1 MNLKI
6 ISLLKNQYA
15 VLSKLKVITLV
26 LMFLILNSSVFA
38 TTFKV
43 IINPDSNNPI
53 SYTFQLDPGE
63 SVPQWAES
71 DGKLWEASYSS
82 DGTSFFFNCHYVDYG
97 TYTITGDG
105 DYNVLGGWMANPV
118 RIEVTGHQNPSTI
131 SITSPSSVNASSG
144 SSFSYTIQA
153 SSDFPITYSAS
164 SLPGGFSYDSTNHK
178 ITATFSDSYSE
189 RTYTFNVS
197 AADGINTATKTV
209 TVHVG
214 NNLFV
219 PEIDHPYS
227 PYSVPQGYQLSDE
240 IYAFGTDPI
249 SYGVSSNVSSWFTA
263 PDMIRSGYY
272 TGINDTQVIF
282 NVYASNPG
290 GSDSKEI
297 TVEFGGRVEIELYN
311 NADPNDIDADE
322 INPQGFFFTTGTKG
336 TATFSIDHSDVLKVY
351 TDVNCTQEFDGNA
364 RNLATEGFPSP
375 LYLKALAPVANAT
388 AKIQRTDLLTVSEE
402 VTFDVTMDGPFIAGR
417 ILNGTFVSEENEDD
431 PANLVS
437 NNNVIEFALTT
448 GGLGFGELKFE
459 MANTGPYSKI
469 GKFYYD
475 AACTQPV
482 TTDPPYTVN
491 LSNPAS
497 SVLGPLAT
505 NGSMS
510 LYMKPL
516 APTNNANA
524 KLTYS
529 YSSYTSN
536 DKVNFKINMASVEIT
551 GYKDLAGN
559 DLVADTDEENTSIYQ
574 VNGPFKINISRGNL
588 LVGTVNLK
596 VSADDSKTKN
606 AAKIY
611 TDINLTNEVTDMS
624 VDLGNPSG
632 NLAALATNG
641 SMNLYVMPLIPTNS
655 LNIELGYANG
665 GTDTDKL
672 KVAVG
677 MIGVNITGYKGNEA
691 IPEDEEY
698 PSDLIVPAWDYNS
711 VPSGTTPP
719 SVKVKLER
727 GSLISGKIK
736 FSITHESGN
745 NKAVEVYLDENLTK
759 PLKNRSVDITNPT
772 GDMKSLGNGQAGSMY
787 LYIKPIAAADKI
799 TAKICYE
806 DGSTSADEF
815 SFKICSECP
824 CTGCVPGEDSHSL
837 GSVNSKFS
845 LGSNSYGK
853 PAGSIY
859 LTSEKLS
866 MDIAGPKALQI
877 ASFQNTSVNYTYDPN
892 DSTVV
897 TQIDISTGVNNV
909 KIEFQR
915 QTYGSTTYYPASTIK
930 FYKAGET
937 TPFRTVSV
945 VNNFTATDQG
955 GGNYDFT
962 VAFLEITNT
971 LHQTTGDVVKTTKY
985 EKPDAN
991 TWKLNRNNQIT
1002 EFQQNTIDETEGTR
1016 TEVFCIGSSLTAPV
1030 YKETNVYKIYPWG
1043 EALIQNIGA
1052 ETTTYEY
1059 YDNNATDGMKLGN
1072 LKKITYPKGDT
1083 VEYTYGANG
1092 NLQET
1097 LTTKGGHSY
1106 KTTREVF
1113 SIASVN
1119 NGTPAFYA
1127 VNATIGTFDYGTLTD
1142 TDVLKLLG
1150 TKEIIKKYCDNV
1162 LTSHSEN
1169 ISYYEHFAGIDQNIV
1184 YEDASTPHTTYTEYY
1199 ADKADTVRYGRVKK
1213 VVVPGGDISL
1223 YTYSRSGGQE
1233 TVTNTSGEPNAGG
1246 TAVVNGSKSVTVRNE
1261 NGTVISSTSYEI
1273 VNGVETQVG
1282 SQTAITIDDF
1292 GRVTKTQYMDGTYT
1306 ERSYGCC
1313 GVDWEIDRNGTRTDY
1328 MYDDTTKR
1336 LTSSTRNGIT
1346 TLYTYDQAGNTLTT
1360 TIKGRNNTELT
1371 STSAYNEFGE
1381 LTSSTDPMNYI
1392 TTYSNHGDTVTYP
1405 NGTTS
1410 ITNYTQ
1416 GVVSGTSGTAVHPA
1430 TYSTGPNWQKT
1441 MPQDITSYSDMLGRQ
1456 YKTVYAD
1463 ATYTETFY
1471 NSKGQP
1477 VKVVSPSGKIRITEY
1492 DGRGRIY
1499 RSAVDMNLNGIIDG
1513 NDEITQYT
1521 YAFVT
1526 KNSKTVS
1533 VSTVTRI
1540 VNTNSKVLSVT
1551 ETTLDGL
1558 ESWTTVNGLVTHS
1571 LTERLGNGQIKATVE
1586 YPDNSKS
1593 ITYSTHGLTTKVESY
1608 NPDASAGNVVEYVYD
1623 EFDRVTTITEKYGET
1638 VINEIVN
1645 SNFTAN
1651 GQPLAVTTNGKTTT
1665 YVYDNMGRR
1674 TSVTLP
1680 GGRTINYTYKDTGEL
1695 ATVDGAETYKQSY
1708 NYDSQGRMHTLTT
1721 YKNASTPQ
1729 VTTWNY
1735 NNRGFMTS
1743 KVYADNKGTTYT
1755 YNADGQL
1762 ATRVWARGITTSYT
1776 YDNAGRQLTV
1786 DYSDTTP
1793 DITYT
1798 YDWMGNVATVEDAA
1812 GTRTFTYDYA
1822 TSGHPG
1828 LVSVTIPSIVNYN
1841 ISYTY
1846 DAYGRKTG
1854 MSLKNGSAAVFG
1866 NSYGYSSATG
1876 RLTSVGDGTYTA
1888 HYSWQDGTGLMAQ
1901 NQIKRDSDSSA
1912 ITTHNRTYG
1921 SRLSNY
1927 NLLSVS
1933 NTTGAATRAYSY
1945 VYNTKDQR
1953 TRMTLPDGAYWEYAY
1968 DDKGQVVSGVKKDA
1982 AGNVIPGQS
1991 YGYNYDGIGNRNTTK
2006 HGMFG
2011 NQDTDAITQAYTS
2024 NSVNQYTQITTPGIA
2039 PVVGEADTDATVKV
2053 IRNDSNA
2060 AASGEQVI
2068 TTDRDGVYFMGM
2080 FKNVD
2085 NSNSAQNIPYTV
2097 YAIKTDYNNN
2107 KQFVQK
2113 ASSSYTVPKKAQAYT
2128 YDDDGNMLIN
2138 GEWTYT
2144 WNGENRKIAAEK
2156 SDQKLEFAYDFMG
2169 RRISKKVYTGSVG
2182 NWTLASEKKFVYNGY
2197 KQIAEFDSG
2206 NVLQKT
2212 YTWQPVD
2219 LDVPLWVKDGTT
2231 YYYYIVD
2238 GNKNVRS
2245 MVDVSGNEVASYDY
2259 NPFGKVVVSSGAY
2272 KDTNK
2277 YRFSSE
2283 YHDDET
2289 GLVYYKDRYYDEI
2302 LSRWTKRDSIGER
2315 GGLNLYVFVSNNAVN
2330 YTDHLGFTKNKNCG
2344 TCGPDATEWYIKDI
2358 QEHMKLKK
2366 RYGYSVLHFR
2376 IHGKYYMSHKWMN
2389 FNVGNC
2395 ATGSCKNTVSVCDTC
2410 VRKNQLGNIMFGL
2423 IAEDKILGPTPV
2435 PFAYSKKFPSV
2446 RYKNG
2451 KDGALR
2457 TDNLAAFALG
2467 RYLYNAKTFGKGTNK
2482 KSFCQEFKK
2491 ALSKKNMSYYK
2502 KLAGKS
2508 SITSKDLTT
2517 TTEGFDTSD
2526 CAPCKDKIYCSNN
2539 TNSITYFKQL
2549 FLTHLYAGELHPN
2562 YMTWK
2567 TPYENSLDRL
2577 LELSY
2582 ENYNYRGPNHAPKGN
2597 FERMFPVLEPPKWH

>member
-1 MNLKI
+1 MIKLFKLGVLLVLLIIFVSKSEAGNFTIDSTTGTHKTIGTFPAGSKI
-6 ISLLKNQYA
+6 IFTYKGGAASQFGGGTWNQIDSSGHGYFTSN
-15 VLSKLKVITLV
+15 VGKLPGCTTSGYTSAAAAAAGDTGKT
-26 LMFLILNSSVFA
+26 A
-38 TTFKV
+38 T
-43 IINPDSNNPI
+43 
-53 SYTFQLDPGE
+53 YTFTQETTVEVWYVDSPYSDNTG
-63 SVPQWAES
+63 SVS
-71 DGKLWEASYSS
+71 FSYSV
-82 DGTSFFFNCHYVDYG
+82 GY
-97 TYTITGDG
+97 
-105 DYNVLGGWMANPV
+105 P
-118 RIEVTGHQNPSTI
+118 PK
-131 SITSPSSVNASSG
+131 ITSPSEIYCMPDT
-144 SSFSYTIQA
+144 SFSYNITA
-153 SSDFPITYSAS
+153 TGSPTITYSARPYKSWYPDVSLSGNVVTGNIGHAGS
-164 SLPGGFSYDSTNHK
+164 SYYKFYITASNAFGMDSKIVTVYRIETPVITSSSSVTVDQGNHLNYT
-178 ITATFSDSYSE
+178 ITAT
-189 RTYTFNVS
+189 
-197 AADGINTATKTV
+197 GTKT
-209 TVHVG
+209 
-214 NNLFV
+214 
-219 PEIDHPYS
+219 
-227 PYSVPQGYQLSDE
+227 
-240 IYAFGTDPI
+240 I
-249 SYGVSSNVSSWFTA
+249 SYGVSSNVSSWF
-263 PDMIRSGYY
+263 DSENHRVVSEDY
-272 TGINDTQVIF
+272 TGVDDSIINFTVS
-282 NVYASNPG
+282 ASNPW
-290 GSDSKEI
+290 GSDSKEV
-297 TVEFGGRVEIELYN
+297 TASFEGRVEIGLYN
-311 NADPNDIDADE
+311 DADPGDIDADGV
-322 INPQGFFFTTGTKG
+322 NPQGFFFTTGTKG
-336 TATFSIDHSDVLKVY
+336 NATFSIDHSDVLRVY
-351 TDVNCTQEFDGNA
+351 TDVNCTKEFDGNS
-364 RNLATEGFPSP
+364 RYLATEGFPSP
-375 LYLKALAPVANAT
+375 LYLRVLAPVTGAK
-388 AKIQRTDLLTVSEE
+388 AKIQRTSRFTVSDE
-402 VTFDVTMDGPFIAGR
+402 VTFNIIMDGPFIAGR

-482 TTDPPYTVN
+482 PTDPPYTVN

-772 GDMKSLGNGQAGSMY
+772 GDMKLLGNGQAGSMY

-815 SFKICSECP
+815 SFEICSECP
-824 CTGCVPGEDSHSL
+824 CTGCVPGEDFHSL
-837 GSVNSKFS
+837 GSINSKFS

-962 VAFLEITNT
+962 VASLEITNT

-1002 EFQQNTIDETEGTR
+1002 EFQQNTINETEGTR

-1092 NLQET
+1092 NLLET

-1113 SIASVN
+1113 SIANVN

-1127 VNATIGTFDYGTLTD
+1127 VNATTGTFDYGTLTD

-1150 TKEIIKKYCDNV
+1150 TKEIIKEYCDNV

-1169 ISYYEHFAGIDQNIV
+1169 ISYYEHSAGVDQNIV
-1184 YEDASTPHTTYTEYY
+1184 YENASTPHTTYTEYY

-1292 GRVTKTQYMDGTYT
+1292 GRVTKNQYMDGTYT

-1521 YAFVT
+1521 YAFGT

-1651 GQPLAVTTNGKTTT
+1651 GQPLAVTTNDKTTT

-1680 GGRTINYTYKDTGEL
+1680 GGRTVNYTYKDTGEL

-1798 YDWMGNVATVEDAA
+1798 YDWMGNPATVADAA

-1828 LVSVTIPSIVNYN
+1828 LVSLTIPSIVNHN

-1854 MSLKNGSAAVFG
+1854 MSLKNGSTAIFA

-1876 RLTSVGDGTYTA
+1876 RMATVGDGTYTA
-1888 HYSWQDGTGLMAQ
+1888 HYTWQDGTGLMAQ
-1901 NQIKRDSDSSA
+1901 NQIKRDSDSSV

-1953 TRMTLPDGAYWEYAY
+1953 TRMTLPDGAYWEYTY
-1968 DDKGQVVSGVKKDA
+1968 DDKGQVISGVKKDA

-2011 NQDTDAITQAYTS
+2011 NQDTDAITQTYTS

-2039 PVVGEADTDATVKV
+2039 PVVGEADTDTKVKV

-2085 NSNSAQNIPYTV
+2085 NSNSAQTIPYTV

-2113 ASSSYTVPKKAQAYT
+2113 ASSSYTVPKRMQAYT
-2128 YDDDGNMLIN
+2128 YDTDGNMLIN

-2144 WNGENRKIAAEK
+2144 WNGENRMIEAVKTDDTKI
-2156 SDQKLEFAYDFMG
+2156 EFKYDFMG
-2169 RRISKKVYTGSVG
+2169 RRFEKKKYSWVSSVWQLDSTEKYVWNGYNIVAIYNASDVLQKSMLYGLDINGGLQTAGGVGGLLFVNDVVNSKTYLPVYDGNGNVRVYLDSADNSVAAEYDYSPGTDFTIKTGIKADELAEIASFSSKPYDMDLKALLFQKRIQRHCRWWSRDPIGEKGGVG
-2182 NWTLASEKKFVYNGY
+2182 LYLLTNNDTINKWDYLGREGYYSTRRRVLERERKARIAARLNERKKIKGTIVKNLCKNSKCKRDKCCSEKKCIEEAE
-2197 KQIAEFDSG
+2197 KIATIY
-2206 NVLQKT
+2206 QKT
-2212 YTWQPVD
+2212 FYSSYKATHICDIQGGLLCFEWARVVKRALNKSMSKSPCFKIDWVGRTPKNNLNKVSHNFVRIGFESACNGLGNNSCEVI
-2219 LDVPLWVKDGTT
+2219 LDPWKAGKPKA
-2231 YYYYIVD
+2231 Y
-2238 GNKNVRS
+2238 
-2245 MVDVSGNEVASYDY
+2245 Y
-2259 NPFGKVVVSSGAY
+2259 NPKSMFHRWNWYAEGPYIPMNMNGSDV
-2272 KDTNK
+2272 
-2277 YRFSSE
+2277 
-2283 YHDDET
+2283 ET
-2289 GLVYYKDRYYDEI
+2289 GIVGWAYDPKQNK
-2302 LSRWTKRDSIGER
+2302 W
-2315 GGLNLYVFVSNNAVN
+2315 VS
-2330 YTDHLGFTKNKNCG
+2330 L
-2344 TCGPDATEWYIKDI
+2344 P
-2358 QEHMKLKK
+2358 
-2366 RYGYSVLHFR
+2366 
-2376 IHGKYYMSHKWMN
+2376 
-2389 FNVGNC
+2389 
-2395 ATGSCKNTVSVCDTC
+2395 
-2410 VRKNQLGNIMFGL
+2410 
-2423 IAEDKILGPTPV
+2423 
-2435 PFAYSKKFPSV
+2435 
-2446 RYKNG
+2446 
-2451 KDGALR
+2451 
-2457 TDNLAAFALG
+2457 
-2467 RYLYNAKTFGKGTNK
+2467 
-2482 KSFCQEFKK
+2482 
-2491 ALSKKNMSYYK
+2491 
-2502 KLAGKS
+2502 
-2508 SITSKDLTT
+2508 
-2517 TTEGFDTSD
+2517 
-2526 CAPCKDKIYCSNN
+2526 
-2539 TNSITYFKQL
+2539 YF
-2549 FLTHLYAGELHPN
+2549 Y
-2562 YMTWK
+2562 
-2567 TPYENSLDRL
+2567 
-2577 LELSY
+2577 
-2582 ENYNYRGPNHAPKGN
+2582 
-2597 FERMFPVLEPPKWH
+2597 